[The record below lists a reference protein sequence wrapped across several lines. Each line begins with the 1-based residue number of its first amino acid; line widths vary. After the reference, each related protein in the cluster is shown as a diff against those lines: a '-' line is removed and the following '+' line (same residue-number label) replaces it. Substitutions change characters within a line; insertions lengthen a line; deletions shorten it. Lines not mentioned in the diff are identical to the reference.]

1 MSETTQVVVVGG
13 GYAGV
18 TAANRLTKRDD
29 VAVTLVNPRPQFVER
44 IRLHQRVAGTHSA
57 VVDYASVLAD
67 GVRLEVA
74 TAERIDAAG
83 RRLVLADGGTLGY
96 DYLVYAAGSTGATPT
111 VPGAAEHAF
120 PLTSLEEA
128 DRLVPALAA
137 AGPAA
142 RVTVVGAGPSGIETA
157 SELAEQGHAVTMVC
171 GDLLGPYLHPNGR
184 RAVTAALAR
193 LGVAIVAGPGATV
206 TAVTADAVQLADG
219 RDLPSD
225 VTVWTAG
232 FRAAG
237 LAARSGLSTDDAGRL
252 RTDETLTSV
261 DDDRIVAAGDAGTPS
276 GLAYRMSCQA
286 AGQLGAAAGDTVL
299 ARLAG
304 REPRPAT
311 VGFVGQCLSLG
322 RGDGLFQFAGRGD
335 VPVRAFLGGRRGS
348 RAGAWLK
355 ELICRSTVLQLT
367 WEARRPGLIRYPAF
381 IGDPRRPAALRDRQQ
396 ETVHD
401 TVQDTMQETTAPDVV
416 PAASA

>member
-18 TAANRLTKRDD
+18 MAANRLSGRDD
-29 VAVTLVNPRPQFVER
+29 VAVTLVNARPAFVER
-44 IRLHQRVAGTHSA
+44 IRLHQRVAGSHDA
-57 VVDYASVLAD
+57 VVDYREVL
-67 GVRLEVA
+67 GSTVRLEVA
-74 TAERIDAAG
+74 TVERIDAAG

-96 DYLVYAAGSTGATPT
+96 DYLVYAAGSAGATPT

-128 DRLVPALAA
+128 DRLAPALAA

-157 SELAEQGHAVTMVC
+157 SELAEQGHAVTLVC
-171 GDLLGPYLHPNGR
+171 GDLLGPYLHPSGR
-184 RAVTAALAR
+184 RAVAAALAR
-193 LGVAIVAGPGATV
+193 LGVAVVAGPGATV

-261 DDDRIVAAGDAGTPS
+261 DDDRIVAAGDAGAPS
-276 GLAYRMSCQA
+276 GLPYRMSCQA
-286 AGQLGAAAGDTVL
+286 AGQLGGAAADTVL

-304 REPRPAT
+304 AAPAPAV
-311 VGFVGQCLSLG
+311 VGFLGQCLSLG
-322 RGDGLFQFAGRGD
+322 RGAGLFQFADRGD
-335 VPVRAFLGGRRGS
+335 VPVRAFLGGRLGA

-355 ELICRSTVLQLT
+355 ELVCRSTVKQLT
-367 WEARRPGLIRYPAF
+367 WEARRPGALRYPAF
-381 IGDPRRPAALRDRQQ
+381 VGDPRRREALRRGAA
-396 ETVHD
+396 EPHR
-401 TVQDTMQETTAPDVV
+401 VV
-416 PAASA
+416 AAA